1 MISSDAIVAY
11 IDGGARGN
19 PGPAGYGVRVEQPDG
34 TLIEEFGE
42 AIGIATNNVAEY
54 RGLLAA
60 LEWAKGH
67 GHKQVHVRSDSL
79 LLVQQM
85 LGRFKVKHPGLQ
97 PLYAKARLLAH
108 EIGRVTFEHV
118 GREKNADADR
128 LANVAMDDAAGS
140 AKP

>member
-1 MISSDAIVAY
+1 MSDAIVAY

-60 LEWAKGH
+60 LEWAKQH
-67 GHKQVHVRSDSL
+67 GRKRVHVRSDSL

-118 GREKNADADR
+118 GRAKNADADR
-128 LANVAMDDAAGS
+128 LANAAMDNAAGA